1 MSRPRLRRL
10 VLCAVVCAV
19 ALGIF
24 VLEAQI
30 PLPLPFPGIKLGL
43 SNIVTLLALALL
55 GWKEALGIV
64 LGRVLLGNLLLG
76 QPSALLYALSGGLL
90 SWLCMALLS
99 RALPKNQLWVCG
111 VCGGIAHICAQML
124 VALAVTQTPL
134 LLWYLPLMLLCA
146 LATGLLTGT
155 AAQLAYDRII
165 KNRRNSST

>member
-10 VLCAVVCAV
+10 VLCAVLCAV

-76 QPSALLYALSGGLL
+76 QPSALLYALAGGLL
-90 SWLCMALLS
+90 S
-99 RALPKNQLWVCG
+99 
-111 VCGGIAHICAQML
+111 
-124 VALAVTQTPL
+124 
-134 LLWYLPLMLLCA
+134 
-146 LATGLLTGT
+146 
-155 AAQLAYDRII
+155 
-165 KNRRNSST
+165 

>member
-10 VLCAVVCAV
+10 VLCAVLCAV

-76 QPSALLYALSGGLL
+76 QPSALLYALAGGLL

-111 VCGGIAHICAQML
+111 VCGHLRADARRAGRHADAAAALVSSAH
-124 VALAVTQTPL
+124 
-134 LLWYLPLMLLCA
+134 
-146 LATGLLTGT
+146 ATVRPRDRSAHRHGRAAGL
-155 AAQLAYDRII
+155 
-165 KNRRNSST
+165 

>member
-10 VLCAVVCAV
+10 VLCAVLCAV

-64 LGRVLLGNLLLG
+64 LGRVLLG
-76 QPSALLYALSGGLL
+76 QPSALLYALAGGLL

-111 VCGGIAHICAQML
+111 VCGGIAHSCAQML

-155 AAQLAYDRII
+155 AAQLAYDRIT